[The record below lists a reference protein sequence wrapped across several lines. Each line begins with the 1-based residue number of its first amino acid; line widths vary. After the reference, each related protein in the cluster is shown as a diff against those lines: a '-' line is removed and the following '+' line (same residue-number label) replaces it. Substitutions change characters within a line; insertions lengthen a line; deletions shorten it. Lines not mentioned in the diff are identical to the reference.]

1 MVSMKTAFDKRHAA
15 LEKKF
20 QEVKRQAAIKERY
33 GVFTQKMFE
42 QLLEELR
49 VRIKEDLKTELHS
62 LDGKLDW
69 LITSYTKFNQ
79 EQILQSNK
87 ATNLEERIENLE
99 KSSRIVVQ

>member
-1 MVSMKTAFDKRHAA
+1 MKPSFEKRHAA
-15 LEKKF
+15 IEKKF
-20 QEVKRQAAIKERY
+20 RNAKRASKIKERY

-49 VRIKEDLKTELHS
+49 VRIKEDLKTELHK

-69 LITSYTKFNQ
+69 LITSYNKFNQ

-87 ATNLEERIENLE
+87 VTNLEERIENLE

>member
-1 MVSMKTAFDKRHAA
+1 MKSASDKQHAA
-15 LEKKF
+15 VEKKF
-20 QEVKRQAAIKERY
+20 RDAKKRADIKERY

-69 LITSYTKFNQ
+69 LITSYKKFD
-79 EQILQSNK
+79 EERILQSNK
-87 ATNLEERIENLE
+87 VIDLEERIEDLE
-99 KSSRIVVQ
+99 KSRRIVLQ